1 MKRASERAARTTAP
15 FVEPTSVTV
24 PLDASSTSATDAASR
39 ATGAATTVELGVAH
53 RLAERAGGASTRAAL
68 DRARERRLVG
78 VVAAHV
84 LDSRAPGGESDRGAD
99 QAGADDCE

>member
-39 ATGAATTVELGVAH
+39 ATGAATTVSSDVAD
-53 RLAERAGGASTRAAL
+53 RLRERAGSLDRAAL
-68 DRARERRLVG
+68 DRARERLLVG

-84 LDSRAPGGESDRGAD
+84 LDSRAPGGESDGGAD